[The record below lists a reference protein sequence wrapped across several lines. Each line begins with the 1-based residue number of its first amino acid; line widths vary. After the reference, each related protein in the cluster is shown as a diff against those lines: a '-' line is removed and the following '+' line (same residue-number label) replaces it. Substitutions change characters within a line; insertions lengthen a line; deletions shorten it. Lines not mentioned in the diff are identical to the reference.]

1 MQHRAIFSAD
11 SSCVFPIFRHNP
23 LMPSV
28 TFLKTQMQDRI
39 APGDDLGFLR
49 LLTEADMRLLEYGR
63 WRWTRKAT
71 TLSHA
76 DGIITLPSM
85 YSSILGARVG
95 KEPVDI
101 RAEEFEYVPG
111 GVGEVDLGVGSSRL
125 IDQGVN
131 EDGERQ
137 YKITGHLDETDI
149 ISAMV
154 MYAPVTLYDPDYPD
168 STLPEDATTNTLC
181 PDVTA
186 LKLMMYAIIYEE
198 ASDLGNAR
206 SYASDALKSLDNKE
220 QNQRGN
226 ARQSVNVR
234 ARGVGVSRVRSFR

>member
-1 MQHRAIFSAD
+1 
-11 SSCVFPIFRHNP
+11 
-23 LMPSV
+23 MPTV
-28 TFLKTQMQDRI
+28 TFLKEKLQDRI
-39 APGDDLGFLR
+39 APGDDVAFLR

-63 WRWTRKAT
+63 WRWTRKST
-71 TLSHA
+71 TLSHE
-76 DGIITLPSM
+76 DGIITLPVA

-131 EDGERQ
+131 DEGFRQ
-137 YKITGHLDETDI
+137 YKVTGHLDDTDI

-154 MYAPVTLYDPDYPD
+154 MFAPVTLYDPDIPD
-168 STLPEDATTNTLC
+168 SSLPEDATTNTLC

-186 LKLMMYAIIYEE
+186 LKLTMLGIIFEE
-198 ASDLGNAR
+198 ASDRGNAWG
-206 SYASDALKSLDNKE
+206 YISDAIKTLDNKE

-234 ARGVGVSRVRSFR
+234 SRGVGVSRIRSWR

>member
-1 MQHRAIFSAD
+1 
-11 SSCVFPIFRHNP
+11 
-23 LMPSV
+23 MPSV
-28 TFLKTQMQDRI
+28 TFLKTKLQDRI
-39 APGDDLGFLR
+39 APSDDLGFLR

-63 WRWTRKAT
+63 WRWTRRDI
-71 TLSHA
+71 TLTPE
-76 DGIITLPSM
+76 DGIVTLPAA
-85 YSSILGARVG
+85 YSSILGARVD
-95 KEPVDI
+95 KLPVDI

-111 GVGEVDLGVGSSRL
+111 GVGEVELGVGSSRL

-131 EDGERQ
+131 EDGLRQ
-137 YKITGHLDETDI
+137 YKVTGHLDETDI
-149 ISAMV
+149 ITAMV

-186 LKLMMYAIIYEE
+186 LKLMMFGIIYEE

-206 SYASDALKSLDNKE
+206 SYISDAIKSLDNKE

-226 ARQSVNVR
+226 ARQAVNVR
-234 ARGVGVSRVRSFR
+234 ARGVGVSRVRSWR